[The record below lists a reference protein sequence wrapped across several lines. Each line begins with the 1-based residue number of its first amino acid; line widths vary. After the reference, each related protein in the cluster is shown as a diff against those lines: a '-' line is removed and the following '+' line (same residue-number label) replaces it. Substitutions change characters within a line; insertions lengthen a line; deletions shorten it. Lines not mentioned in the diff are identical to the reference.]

1 MKYDHIKPKERLQF
15 ESDNKIDWHDLFIT
29 FLFGILFIG
38 LLLLCYAPFTW
49 R

>member
-1 MKYDHIKPKERLQF
+1 MKYDHIRPEERLQF
-15 ESDNKIDWHDLFIT
+15 ENEKKIDCYDVLIT

-38 LLLLCYAPFTW
+38 LILLCFAPFG